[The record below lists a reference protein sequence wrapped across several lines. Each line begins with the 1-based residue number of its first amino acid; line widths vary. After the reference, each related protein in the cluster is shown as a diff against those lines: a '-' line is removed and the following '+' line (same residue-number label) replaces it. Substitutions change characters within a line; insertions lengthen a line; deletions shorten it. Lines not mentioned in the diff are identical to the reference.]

1 MLHPL
6 NHTLGVIGGAFM
18 LVGGILTGINR
29 ILGPLYHV
37 LAALLAFWY
46 GVFPNYAFAIAL
58 FTITVMVVLAPLT
71 VKSTRSMLAM
81 QRLQPEVKKIQAK
94 YKGDRQAMNEELMAL
109 YKEHGVSPAGGCLP
123 MFIQLPVFWVLYQVI
138 LGLTHLKTDAHN
150 QPVMVSG
157 HTIADPK
164 YISHHSLLYQHLVAA
179 HGHMLF
185 LGFDLG
191 KTAFNAGGGVFHLI
205 PYWLL
210 IAVCIGLQ
218 YLQMKQLSGRNLQQD
233 ATGTAAQ
240 MQKYTKFMPLIFGII
255 YIEIPAGVN
264 IYFFISSL
272 FRIGQQ
278 ELMYRYDP
286 QLKAHLAAGREA
298 RAVETV
304 ERARAD
310 RSPQAASPPGQG
322 SGGGGLLASLRAARA
337 ELVSSG
343 GGGQTKRGSEP
354 TWSRQGQGARTQ
366 DGTSRPGARERPSGG
381 APQGAR
387 RAPQGVGRE
396 RTDRE
401 RGDAKVRDA
410 GEQER
415 KGRVGRAPDGEGP
428 PRARKVA
435 GGQPRMGP
443 RTPAGNG
450 SQTRQRDGAGE
461 GGSVP
466 ATGRPVHSRPG
477 AGKGSAG
484 GAGAPGASGNSSPSR
499 QQNRSRS
506 RSKKPRRPR

>member
-1 MLHPL
+1 MLHAL
-6 NHTLGVIGGAFM
+6 NHGPGAVSGAFV
-18 LVGGILTGINR
+18 LVGGIVNGINR
-29 ILGPLYHV
+29 VLGPLYHV
-37 LAALLAFWY
+37 LAALVAFWY

-138 LGLTHLKTDAHN
+138 LGLTHLRTNAHN
-150 QPVMVSG
+150 QPVVVHG
-157 HTIADPK
+157 HTVAQPK

-191 KTAFNAGGGVFHLI
+191 KTAFNAGGGVFHII

-218 YLQMKQLSGRNLQQD
+218 YLQMKQLSGRNLQQN

-264 IYFFISSL
+264 IYFFVSSL

-298 RAVETV
+298 RAAETV
-304 ERARAD
+304 ERAPAARSAQPATPEGGRRAG
-310 RSPQAASPPGQG
+310 AGF
-322 SGGGGLLASLRAARA
+322 LASLRAARA
-337 ELVSSG
+337 ELMPSAGGDQATRENQASWARRAPTERRPAGSG
-343 GGGQTKRGSEP
+343 GGGPKGRPSSTPGSRRQP
-354 TWSRQGQGARTQ
+354 GVPRQGGAQ
-366 DGTSRPGARERPSGG
+366 E
-381 APQGAR
+381 R
-387 RAPQGVGRE
+387 RAVDQELGSR
-396 RTDRE
+396 RT
-401 RGDAKVRDA
+401 
-410 GEQER
+410 
-415 KGRVGRAPDGEGP
+415 
-428 PRARKVA
+428 
-435 GGQPRMGP
+435 
-443 RTPAGNG
+443 AGNG
-450 SQTRQRDGAGE
+450 TQAKRGE
-461 GGSVP
+461 ETGESRGLAPTGGRTATTARGSKGKASARPTGGGGGS
-466 ATGRPVHSRPG
+466 
-477 AGKGSAG
+477 
-484 GAGAPGASGNSSPSR
+484 ASSSPPR
-499 QQNRSRS
+499 QQNRS
-506 RSKKPRRPR
+506 RSKKPRRQR